1 MTSVNIINNY
11 GIINFTTPSND
22 ITFSSTT
29 GTPVVEPHYK
39 IINLKTN
46 EHETL
51 QKLDFNQPKVVNSN
65 STTPKPNI
73 IERSV
78 ENSFSPRDIT
88 TELTHLYTQDS
99 SHKLS
104 YPQNFTKSC
113 KHPSLNLSKRKESE
127 HSPEETIKH
136 LSTNRL
142 SHYSKLTHGGISE
155 EFWKLFLDNEG
166 LGLCDEIM
174 KQWTGFKEMK
184 LIYDSSQQFF
194 DSRGFN
200 EKVCGRKNLL
210 IIVVSGKS
218 IFGSW
223 HSKQIPKEKK
233 DGFVYVKND
242 ENHFVF
248 TLRNIY
254 NINPTKFLP
263 REVNHHSK
271 SLCISGSK
279 NSTCI
284 VGCYSCYFVETLD
297 NESTVDWSFSSTYRD
312 TSGKG
317 HLIFTGK
324 QAFTTDRLLAF
335 YGE

>member
-1 MTSVNIINNY
+1 MNNITISTINNY
-11 GIINFTTPSND
+11 GIISIHKNTSYQQDNLDTKTQHLIPQKLSCLQSSESVSKCATQPQTPCNPANSFLEPYSKSCSSPAD
-22 ITFSSTT
+22 SLKKVKTDSTT
-29 GTPVVEPHYK
+29 LNPSVISFLSKH
-39 IINLKTN
+39 
-46 EHETL
+46 
-51 QKLDFNQPKVVNSN
+51 QKQSSL
-65 STTPKPNI
+65 STTKLRRQTVDDTI
-73 IERSV
+73 IKQKNPGKINPST
-78 ENSFSPRDIT
+78 SFTP
-88 TELTHLYTQDS
+88 LT
-99 SHKLS
+99 
-104 YPQNFTKSC
+104 
-113 KHPSLNLSKRKESE
+113 LNLFQDPFEIVGLSKY
-127 HSPEETIKH
+127 ETV
-136 LSTNRL
+136 L
-142 SHYSKLTHGGISE
+142 
-155 EFWKLFLDNEG
+155 
-166 LGLCDEIM
+166 
-174 KQWTGFKEMK
+174 KQWIPSIRMK

-194 DSRGFN
+194 DSKGFN

-263 REVNHHSK
+263 REVNKYSK
-271 SLCISGSK
+271 SLCLSGSK
-279 NSTCI
+279 SSTCI